1 MALAIFD
8 LDETLVAGDSA
19 SLFCRFLVDHGFA
32 GDEFVAGDQAFSEQY
47 SAGTLDMRDY
57 VRFQLAPLAHLDTQQ
72 IDALMPV
79 FIKEYLSPRVYTDAR
94 ELLVACRAQGKR
106 LVIIS
111 ATVAFIVRAI
121 AQELGVE
128 DVLAIELEE
137 TPDAAASN
145 AGYSGEVAGVPSFR
159 EGKIIRLKAWLEEQG
174 ESMDGAYFYSD
185 SMNDLP
191 LLEWVE
197 HPVATNPDQ
206 SLSELALSRGWQ
218 LIRWPAP
225 VSAALA

>member
-32 GDEFVAGDQAFSEQY
+32 GDEFIEGDQAFSQQY

-57 VRFQLAPLAHLDTQQ
+57 VRFQLQPLMHLEKQQ
-72 IDALMPV
+72 VDALMPV
-79 FIKEYLSPRVYTDAR
+79 FVNEYLAPRVYADAR
-94 ELLVACRAQGKR
+94 RLLAERRAQGKR

-111 ATVAFIVRAI
+111 ATAAFIVRAV
-121 AQELGVE
+121 AKELGVE
-128 DVLAIELEE
+128 DVLAIELQE
-137 TPDAAASN
+137 TFDSDTSKARYN
-145 AGYSGEVAGVPSFR
+145 GEVAGIPSFR

-191 LLEWVE
+191 LLELVE
-197 HPVATNPDQ
+197 HPVATNPDK
-206 SLSELALSRGWQ
+206 SLSELAVFRGWQ

-225 VSAALA
+225 AFAASA

>member
-19 SLFCRFLVDHGFA
+19 SLFCRYLVDHGFA
-32 GDEFVAGDQAFSEQY
+32 GDDFLAGDAAFSEQY
-47 SAGTLDMRDY
+47 SAGSLDMCDY
-57 VRFQLAPLAHLDTQQ
+57 IRFQLQPLMHLDKQQ

-79 FIKEYLSPRVYTDAR
+79 FVNEYLSPRVYADAR
-94 ELLVACRAQGKR
+94 ELLSACRAQGKR

-111 ATVAFIVRAI
+111 ATAAFIVRAV
-121 AQELGVE
+121 AKELEVE
-128 DVLAIELEE
+128 DVLAIELQE
-137 TPDAAASN
+137 TIDSETSKVT
-145 AGYSGEVAGVPSFR
+145 YSGEVAGIPSFR

-191 LLEWVE
+191 LLELVE
-197 HPVATNPDQ
+197 HPVATNPDK
-206 SLSELALSRGWQ
+206 SLSELATSRGWQ

-225 VSAALA
+225 AFAASV